1 MSKNVLARI
10 APGVGDFTAALTLG
24 TDWTLPKERNGKP
37 CFYYWKPAL
46 TIGRKATWGRSGE
59 PGQPIEVPPERVD
72 RIIADF
78 KRAAATGYEPPL
90 PDAHHNPTK
99 NYGWVKDARKGADG
113 SLELLHQ
120 FVGEAEKNEAL
131 NKKTSICTLEDI
143 TDEHGNHYA
152 ELLDHNAIIVNPQ
165 LNNLGDFTPALAAAR
180 GQAIGA
186 VQFEM
191 SALTEESKMD
201 LKKLRDAIGGNEAQ
215 SASDDALIALAVAKL
230 GEGTKALELSRS
242 AKTELETVTTRATTA
257 ERERD
262 EHKAKLLELSKGEPD
277 PTTLEDRRI
286 TAEELLNMF
295 VERGQCTDGMAKIVR
310 ENFIG
315 AENQPSLM
323 LSRGARSGPVGAVF
337 KLLELNKELK
347 GFRQTDGQPVPR
359 NTPGADDKDKP
370 LTPERKAA
378 LLAHVG
384 A

>member
-1 MSKNVLARI
+1 MSKNVMARI
-10 APGVGDFTAALTLG
+10 APGTGEFAAALTLG

-90 PDAHHNPTK
+90 PDDHRNPTK
-99 NYGWVKDARKGADG
+99 NYGWVKDARKAEDG

-152 ELLDHNAIIVNPQ
+152 ELIDHNAIIVNPQ

-186 VQFEM
+186 VQFEV
-191 SALTEESKMD
+191 SAPSLQEPEMDLTKLREAIGADKNVTDDKLIEQAIAKLTEGK
-201 LKKLRDAIGGNEAQ
+201 
-215 SASDDALIALAVAKL
+215 
-230 GEGTKALELSRS
+230 TALELSRTK
-242 AKTELETVTTRATTA
+242 ATEADALKTRAEQA
-257 ERERD
+257 E
-262 EHKAKLLELSKGEPD
+262 AKLLELSKGEPD

-286 TAEELLNMF
+286 TAEEVLCGL

-315 AENQPSLM
+315 AEKQPSLM